1 MNTYIITALVIW
13 WLNRK
18 QTAPAKI
25 LDSSGG
31 DGSTG
36 NAFAGGGYGAN
47 VGPGALGIGGTR
59 SVIPTGQVASS
70 TNGALVQGSPTA
82 VNVGP
87 PSSQLPAP
95 STPVIR
101 GTPVPIAP
109 GQSFGPMYPA
119 PTMPVVVPAPVMGVV
134 APPVAPVIRGTPVP
148 IAPGQSFGPM
158 YPAPVAPPPAVQ
170 SLCASGVV
178 PPEGSEIVVPDGTP
192 GARVLVID
200 RKYLSSPYAT
210 FVGPFLVLGLVANTG
225 ADPTRIST
233 LLYPSAEWDDFC
245 ASRWGGQPPA
255 GRGGV

>member
-95 STPVIR
+95 ST
-101 GTPVPIAP
+101 
-109 GQSFGPMYPA
+109 
-119 PTMPVVVPAPVMGVV
+119 
-134 APPVAPVIRGTPVP
+134 PVIRGTPVP